1 MLAGNIAG
9 KTRTLPLA
17 IYSAASKGDW
27 RLANQYVV
35 IMLLLC
41 LIILFLRNF

>member
-17 IYSAASKGDW
+17 IYSAVVSGDW